1 VKVKTV
7 IEMLQKLNPDEEII
21 VDWWERSMFSRVW
34 DEDSS
39 DLPNESKWAEVVKEW
54 DEYEEN
60 HMTEEIWDWVH
71 DGLLEKGAYND

>member
-1 VKVKTV
+1 MKVKTV

-39 DLPNESKWAEVVKEW
+39 DLPNESKWVEVVKEW

>member
-21 VDWWERSMFSRVW
+21 VEWWERSMFSRVW